1 MLNPEGKNLGAPKP
15 SDKQV
20 RGNYEGSSKRTKLSF
35 GVPEKDPW
43 KLNNEL
49 IRKRELMYK
58 RRNSENSFKFE
69 KEEYSNKVI

>member
-20 RGNYEGSSKRTKLSF
+20 RGI
-35 GVPEKDPW
+35 KDPW